1 MQRGLY
7 LAITAALF
15 ALPAWAEDAAT
26 DKDVVSNVP
35 ALYPPQSDFTKNC
48 IAAKEVIVPAKDW
61 SAWGGTAAG
70 ALPPKEMLDVGRFYL
85 DGNAK
90 VPSSRILA
98 RKIFMYV
105 ASTKTSY
112 ADRAKIEL
120 ARMSLLEKPLFDYI
134 EPIHNWAS
142 STASRYPRESYRI
155 LGELEEA
162 QEHYEKA
169 AEYYRKA
176 LKEGDGASSFDLAK
190 FHRSNSIKAVAGEDP
205 DQLVKLGQNVL
216 LSNLGK
222 GDCTTLYAFGML
234 YTRSRAVTRN
244 EDAAVQWFEAS
255 IKGLH
260 DRASI
265 LRAAELYKAGIGI
278 PGDVGKAIGLWED
291 AANNGSTRAMQ
302 LLAEMYQ
309 KGDGVPADL
318 DKSIFWYEKAASLY
332 HLKSI
337 EALAE
342 IYTDPVYGH
351 QNEKKAFKWLNDA
364 SQQPNVDP
372 RIWVKLGDAY
382 ALGQGVDKSHEE
394 AFKWYEKAAK
404 AGNTEGIFRLGEAY
418 RYGLGAGQDIKRSL
432 RFYRLAANLG
442 NDDAI
447 MMMAEN
453 YEKGIGVK
461 ADEAK
466 RRRWLERGA
475 AGGNSAAQLDLA
487 RMLLLQPSKKD
498 KDQAIAL
505 LKKASEAGDKRS
517 MVELSLL
524 YQDGTVL
531 EKNEDLSR
539 SWRER
544 AMLPGE
550 KRAEAL
556 VELANAMVDGRLYGR
571 TSRDAIPLLEKAVNV
586 HNYDKAAYALGKLY
600 QDGSSDIPVDI
611 EKARSY
617 YEIAARQHNPKALEK
632 LAGSYLKAPE
642 ATEEDRKKA
651 IDYYRQAAD
660 FGSPEAMRELGM
672 MYLSGKG
679 LPLDAKWGATLLQRA
694 ANLGDL
700 GASSELGELYLSG
713 IGVGKDEKRAV
724 EYLTLAANQGSASAM
739 RKLARLYARGI
750 AVEHDP
756 KNFIAWMNKAAEAGD
771 QSAMLEMANAYAA
784 GYGVQESQERAV
796 FWLKKASA
804 LGNAQAQQQLMV
816 IEKNKD
822 D

>member
-1 MQRGLY
+1 MQWGLFVV
-7 LAITAALF
+7 L
-15 ALPAWAEDAAT
+15 AWALLASPALAEQAAPDT
-26 DKDVVSNVP
+26 ASISTLP

-48 IAAKEVIVPAKDW
+48 TAAKTMAVPTKDW
-61 SAWGGTAAG
+61 SAWNGTAAG
-70 ALPPKEMLDVGRFYL
+70 ALAPKEMLNIGRFYL

-90 VPSSRILA
+90 IPSSRILA

-112 ADRAKIEL
+112 ADRAKVEL

-134 EPIHNWAS
+134 EPIHKWATE
-142 STASRYPRESYRI
+142 TASRYPRESYRI

-176 LKEGDGASSFDLAK
+176 LKEGDGSSAFDLAK
-190 FHRSNSIKAVAGEDP
+190 FHRSNSIKAVPGEDP

-260 DRASI
+260 DRASM

-278 PGDVGKAIGLWED
+278 PGDVDKAIALWEE
-291 AANNGSTRAMQ
+291 AAKGGSTRAMQ
-302 LLAEMYQ
+302 LLAETYQ
-309 KGDGVPADL
+309 NGDGVPANL
-318 DKSIFWYEKAASLY
+318 DKAIFWYEKAASLY

-337 EALAE
+337 ESLAT
-342 IYTDPVYGH
+342 IYTDPIYGH

-372 RIWVKLGDAY
+372 RIWVTLGNAY
-382 ALGQGVDKSHEE
+382 ALGQGVEKSHAE

-404 AGNTEGIFRLGEAY
+404 AGNSDGIFRLGEAY
-418 RYGLGAGQDIKRSL
+418 RYGLGVEQDIKRSL

-442 NDDAI
+442 NNDAI
-447 MMMAEN
+447 LMMAEN

-461 ADEAK
+461 ADKTK

-475 AGGNSAAQLDLA
+475 AGGNASAQLDLA
-487 RMLLLQPSKKD
+487 RMLLLQPDKKD
-498 KDQAIAL
+498 KQQAAAL
-505 LKKASEAGDKRS
+505 LKKAAEAGDKPS

-524 YQDGTVL
+524 YQDGTVT
-531 EKNEDLSR
+531 EKNEELAR
-539 SWRER
+539 SWRDR
-544 AMLPGE
+544 ATLPGE

-556 VELANAMVDGRLYGR
+556 LAIANAMIDGRIHGR
-571 TSRDAIPLLEKAVNV
+571 TARDAVPLLEKAVNV
-586 HNYDKAAYALGKLY
+586 HNYDKAAYTLGKLY
-600 QDGSSDIPVDI
+600 QSGNSDIPVDM

-617 YEIAARQHNPKALEK
+617 YEIAARKHNPKALVK
-632 LAGSYLKAPE
+632 MADSYLKRPE
-642 ATEEDRKKA
+642 ATEEDRQKA
-651 IDYYRQAAD
+651 IAYYKQAAD
-660 FGSPEAMRELGM
+660 FGSPEAMRELGLM
-672 MYLSGKG
+672 HLRGKG
-679 LPLDAKWGATLLQRA
+679 LPLDAKYGATLLQRA

-713 IGVGKDEKRAV
+713 IGVDKDEARAV
-724 EYLTLAANQGSASAM
+724 EYLTMAANQGSPSAM

-750 AVEHDP
+750 AVEHNP
-756 KNFIAWMNKAAEAGD
+756 RTFIAWMGKSAEAGD
-771 QSAMLEMANAYAA
+771 QAAMLEMANAYAA
-784 GYGVQESQERAV
+784 GYGVQESQERAI

-804 LGNAQAQQQLMV
+804 LGNMEAQKQLAV
-816 IEKNKD
+816 IERNKK
-822 D
+822 